1 MALAGQEA
9 PRAFAHEPLPPH
21 DAPGCPAF
29 FLLSCPA
36 AAWAGLESD
45 AELITP
51 ERAIQYA
58 LDANLDYLNLLDQTE
73 LAQLDFANARSV
85 FERKFRLYSSS
96 DARSGAEVGT
106 VSSLS
111 VSREMESGSGMSAE
125 LYNASFGDR
134 SLSELR
140 FSYQLPL
147 FQDGAEDNRRR
158 VARAEMSLARR
169 QRLEEI
175 GQQELIDRV
184 ITSYLELILYNHHQ
198 RLAQAEYEL
207 AAGRYEAYVIR
218 ALGGE
223 ASDFDLAQM
232 ELRMNQAEQG
242 LEMARFRRR
251 GMENAFKLLVGLDMD
266 RPIRIE
272 TEIPPNRHAYLLE
285 VPLAE
290 LEAHALQ
297 SRVEVVSKL
306 DEVELAESHFESGV
320 GAAFPPVNITL
331 QYAFVDENNSLAP
344 GSDTEDHR
352 FGVGISMDT
361 DLGFSA
367 RERDRRRQYL
377 ELRMAR
383 RELQRVRTQVSM
395 EVRRAYFESRQNQ
408 SQLALKR
415 RARELS
421 EKLFRQVSIQFE
433 NGETDALQLLEAE
446 QALERSKYDELNAR
460 ISLLQACQA
469 LATASGHFEPA

>member
-1 MALAGQEA
+1 LRLAGQ
-9 PRAFAHEPLPPH
+9 L
-21 DAPGCPAF
+21 F
-29 FLLSCPA
+29 FLLSCNT
-36 AAWAGLESD
+36 AAWAVRD
-45 AELITP
+45 NKPELITP
-51 ERAIQYA
+51 EQAIQYA

-73 LAQLDFANARSV
+73 LAELDFANARSV
-85 FERKFRLYSSS
+85 FERKFRLFSSS

-111 VSREMESGSGMSAE
+111 VSRQMESGSGVSAE

-140 FSYQLPL
+140 FSYRLPL
-147 FQDGAEDNRRR
+147 FQDRAEGSRQR

-175 GQQELIDRV
+175 GKQELIDRV
-184 ITSYLELILYNHHQ
+184 IASYLELILYNHRQ
-198 RLAQAEYEL
+198 RLAEAEYEL
-207 AAGRYEAYVIR
+207 AAGRHEAFLIR
-218 ALGGE
+218 ARGGE
-223 ASDFDLAQM
+223 VSEFDLAQM

-251 GMENAFKLLVGLDMD
+251 SMENAFKLLLGLDVD
-266 RPIRIE
+266 SPIRIR
-272 TEIPPNRHAYLLE
+272 TDIPANRHAHLLE
-285 VPLAE
+285 VSLAE
-290 LEAHALQ
+290 LEARALR
-297 SRVEVVSKL
+297 SRTEVVSKR
-306 DEVELAESHFESGV
+306 DEVALAESHFESSSGS
-320 GAAFPPVNITL
+320 AFPPVDITL

-344 GSDTEDHR
+344 ASATEDHR
-352 FGVGISMDT
+352 FGISIRMDT

-383 RELQRVRTQVSM
+383 RELEQVRTQVTM
-395 EVRRAYFESRQNQ
+395 DVRRAWFEARQNE
-408 SQLALKR
+408 SQLALKK

-421 EKLFRQVSIQFE
+421 EQVVRQVSIQYE

-446 QALERSKYDELNAR
+446 QALERSKYDELDAR
-460 ISLLQACQA
+460 IGFLQACQS
-469 LATASGHFEPA
+469 LATASGHYETA